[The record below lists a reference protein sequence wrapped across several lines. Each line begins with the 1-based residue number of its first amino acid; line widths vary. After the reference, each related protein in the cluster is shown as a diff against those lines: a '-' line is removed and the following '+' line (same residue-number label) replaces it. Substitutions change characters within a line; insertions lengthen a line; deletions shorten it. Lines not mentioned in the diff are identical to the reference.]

1 MKNLPEVSLRFS
13 KSLNTIL
20 TKLILAISID
30 IVPRFCL
37 EPKSLIKPGNLS
49 SLIFHYIYMY
59 VYSYIYILLSKGDFD
74 VLCEDSL
81 QKKIFDAELCCESQG
96 NLTVYSRRFG
106 TESRE

>member
-1 MKNLPEVSLRFS
+1 
-13 KSLNTIL
+13 
-20 TKLILAISID
+20 
-30 IVPRFCL
+30 
-37 EPKSLIKPGNLS
+37 
-49 SLIFHYIYMY
+49 MY

-96 NLTVYSRRFG
+96 NRTVYSRRFG